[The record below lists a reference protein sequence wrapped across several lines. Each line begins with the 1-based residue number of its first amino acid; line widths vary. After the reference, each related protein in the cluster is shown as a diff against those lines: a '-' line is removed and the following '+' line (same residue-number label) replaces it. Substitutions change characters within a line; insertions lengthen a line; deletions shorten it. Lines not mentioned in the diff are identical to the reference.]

1 MKIIDGGFGGYHGY
15 HGRRTISPLSL
26 TNKPVDDD
34 ALYKEL
40 KQLELSQS
48 FGDLIK
54 EKKTLITA
62 GQLGPNTACS
72 AINPGVLYQDNE
84 FRLLCR
90 GEADETV
97 WVGDFLARQAHPLW
111 CTLDSNL
118 TIKESFFLRYLE
130 LPPKSRAEDWRLFE
144 YQGKLYTNHSV
155 YQLLDRQEWIVRSRP
170 GISEIDLQKRT
181 LSLRCMLEPPFEPSW
196 EEKNWSFFVHEGSL
210 MCLYSF
216 KPYIILEIDL
226 ERGITTKLLEVDPDY
241 QWYDKGKFIRN
252 STNIVPWDDDH
263 YILFIHD
270 FLDPRYEPRN
280 RTYMQ
285 YATLISKK
293 TLLPTSIIA
302 EPLQMGGEEGGR
314 HPGVHYTSALVN
326 QDEGLY
332 AFYGQG
338 DSHTGVVVFN
348 KDILNGLFNRVR
360 SKSLFSIISQ
370 FCPRIVKN
378 TWLSSDRILKKL
390 ANFSSVRAFK
400 RKAN

>member
-1 MKIIDGGFGGYHGY
+1 MKMIDGGFGGYHGY
-15 HGRRTISPLSL
+15 HGRRNMPSLSL
-26 TNKPVDDD
+26 ANKAVDDD
-34 ALYKEL
+34 ALYKQL
-40 KQLELSQS
+40 KQLELSHS

-62 GQLGPNTACS
+62 GQLGEDTACS
-72 AINPGVLYQDNE
+72 VINPGALYRNNE
-84 FRLLCR
+84 FQLLCR
-90 GEADETV
+90 GEANETV
-97 WVGDFLARQAHPLW
+97 WVGDFLAYQANPLW

-118 TIKESFFLRYLE
+118 NIKESFFLRYPE

-170 GISEIDLQKRT
+170 GISEVDLQNRT
-181 LSLRCMLEPPFEPSW
+181 LRLRWMLDPPFEASG

-210 MCLYSF
+210 MCIYSF

-226 ERGITTKLLEVDPDY
+226 ERGTTKKLLEVDPHY
-241 QWYDKGKFIRN
+241 QWYEKGKFIRN
-252 STNIVPWDDDH
+252 STNIVSWDDNH

-326 QDEGLY
+326 QEEGLY

-348 KDILNGLFNRVR
+348 KDTLNILFNRVR
-360 SKSLFSIISQ
+360 RRSLFPIISR
-370 FCPRIVKN
+370 FCPIVVKS
-378 TWLSSDRILKKL
+378 TWLLRDCILNKL
-390 ANFSSVRAFK
+390 AIFSSVREFK
-400 RKAN
+400 SKAN